1 MEEYSYFQFHY
12 IEGSRAKKGW
22 YWAGLGLGAGLGVIT
37 SSNSF
42 NNSRKSKSYWP
53 VIISRFFIFII

>member
-22 YWAGLGLGAGLGVIT
+22 AWAWGWGWARAWGWG
-37 SSNSF
+37 
-42 NNSRKSKSYWP
+42 
-53 VIISRFFIFII
+53 

>member
-22 YWAGLGLGAGLGVIT
+22 GWAGLGAGLGVIT

-42 NNSRKSKSYWP
+42 NNSRKSQGRATWSTF
-53 VIISRFFIFII
+53 VEFIVSP